1 MREFQNKL
9 LEALLSLES
18 SELPSDEGD
27 WYLISDSATRI
38 KEKYRESSHPGFI
51 LTGDRTSTSGYVE
64 VWIRSTTTFGEMPQ
78 WLNHNSHFHDRTTKC
93 SLDKDGWVGVGF
105 PRKIGA
111 YNLRNLVSTCHE
123 TDQIWLRSFH
133 RCLSECRGKK

>member
-18 SELPSDEGD
+18 SELPSYEGD
-27 WYLISDSATRI
+27 WYLISDSSTRI
-38 KEKYRESSHPGFI
+38 REKYKESSHPGLV
-51 LTGDRTSTSGYVE
+51 LTANRVSTSGYVE
-64 VWIRSTTTFGEMPQ
+64 VWIRSASTFGEMPQ
-78 WLNHNSHFHDRTTKC
+78 WLNHNAHFHDRTNKC
-93 SLDKDGWVGVGF
+93 NLNKDGWVGVGF

-111 YNLRNLVSTCHE
+111 YNLRNLVSTCRE

-133 RCLSECRGKK
+133 KCLSECRGKK